1 MDDEAWEQARR
12 FAQQNPELVE
22 KTRAAGLQQLW
33 TLGRWK
39 ALDAVLWD
47 ALGECLVV
55 RFRAGRPD
63 GRETPVDWEIPRELA
78 AALLLLLGQAFEER
92 DSAAPT
98 RQ

>member
-47 ALGECLVV
+47 ALGECLIV
-55 RFRAGRPD
+55 RFRAGRAD
-63 GRETPVDWEIPRELA
+63 GPETPVDWEIPRELA
-78 AALLLLLGQAFEER
+78 AALLLILGQAFEER